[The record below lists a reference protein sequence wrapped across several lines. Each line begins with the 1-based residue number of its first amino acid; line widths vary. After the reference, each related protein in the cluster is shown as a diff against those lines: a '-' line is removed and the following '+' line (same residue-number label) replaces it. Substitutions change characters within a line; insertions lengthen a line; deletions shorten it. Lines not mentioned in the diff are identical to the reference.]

1 MSFHQLFSACISGG
15 DRTEALSFDQRI
27 ESLVGSVTQ
36 LVVTHVSRALCP
48 SHRLAFTTALCAA
61 IAAED
66 EILKSDT
73 WRLILDPSSLDQVRL
88 GIKFSPF
95 MCDQLHACCRFGYLS

>member
-1 MSFHQLFSACISGG
+1 M
-15 DRTEALSFDQRI
+15 
-27 ESLVGSVTQ
+27 TQ

-66 EILKSDT
+66 DILKSDT

-88 GIKFSPF
+88 WISFLLTYGISYRHVVALIT
-95 MCDQLHACCRFGYLS
+95 CHDDCCYIL